1 MKQLTDK
8 EYNNFLVNTT
18 KQLDKAFENM
28 LHSMTKKLYKRSLT
42 NQELDIALK
51 LVEDK
56 SVLRIDEIVNCS
68 IKLAEETYE

>member
-1 MKQLTDK
+1 MKQLTDRQYDK
-8 EYNNFLVNTT
+8 FLIDTT
-18 KQLDKAFENM
+18 KKLDKAFEDM
-28 LHSMTKKLYKRSLT
+28 LHTMTKKLYKRSLT

-56 SVLRIDEIVNCS
+56 SVLRLDEIVNCS

>member
-1 MKQLTDK
+1 MKQLTDRQYDK
-8 EYNNFLVNTT
+8 FLIDTT
-18 KQLDKAFENM
+18 KKLDKAFEDM
-28 LHSMTKKLYKRSLT
+28 LHTMTKKLYKRSLT

>member
-1 MKQLTDK
+1 MKQLTDQ
-8 EYNNFLVNTT
+8 EYNNFLVDTT
-18 KQLDKAFENM
+18 KKLDKAFENM

-56 SVLRIDEIVNCS
+56 SILRIDEIVNCS

>member
-1 MKQLTDK
+1 MKQLTDQ
-8 EYNNFLVNTT
+8 EYDNFLIDTT
-18 KQLDKAFENM
+18 KKLDKAFEQM

>member
-8 EYNNFLVNTT
+8 EYDNFLIDTT
-18 KQLDKAFENM
+18 KKLDKAFEQM

>member
-8 EYNNFLVNTT
+8 EYDNFLVDTT
-18 KQLDKAFENM
+18 KKLDKAFENM

-56 SVLRIDEIVNCS
+56 SILRIDEIVNCS

>member
-1 MKQLTDK
+1 MKQLTDQ
-8 EYNNFLVNTT
+8 EYNNFLVDTT
-18 KQLDKAFENM
+18 KKLDKAFEQM